1 MSITLG
7 VLAHVDAGKTT
18 LSERILYHTNT
29 IRTFGRVDDG
39 KSCLDYSEIE
49 RERGITVFSD
59 AARIEH
65 SGRTFTLI
73 DTPGHSDFSAEAE
86 RAISVMDYALLV
98 ISAVDGVQSHTETVW
113 RLLREYN
120 VPTFFFI
127 NKTDIATADADGALR
142 DIRARLNP
150 DVIDFSS
157 DFSEELAE
165 RDEALFDEFME
176 NGSVE
181 ISDTVRRL
189 VKVGKIFP
197 CYQGSALRD
206 ENIDAL
212 ISGIMSIAEENEE
225 SDIFCGV
232 CYKIRRRGDKR
243 LAYIKVRAGTLSVKE
258 RVGTPVG
265 ERKIDELYFPN
276 GEKLVPGKCARNG
289 DICVVSG
296 LSDVRA
302 GDVIGQAAERT
313 ELKTAPVFSA
323 RVIYDKKYGTREILE
338 KLKVLEDEE
347 NTLSVRYTESLGE
360 ISIGVMGRISLQV
373 ISYEFRRRFGIDI
386 SFDTP
391 RVVFRETVKSS
402 VVGYGHFEP
411 LRHYAEVH
419 IRIDPA
425 PRGSGISF
433 CSELSGDVLSPDTQR
448 LVKTHIFEKA
458 HKGVLTG
465 SDICDVR
472 FALINGATHEKHT
485 EGGDIREATY
495 RAIRQGLMRAE
506 SVLLEP
512 IYSFTARSDISLSG
526 KIMADVRK
534 MGGSFSPPEMDG
546 EAAITCGRAP
556 ARFLG
561 NYAEELITQ
570 SGGRASMALAFD
582 GYEPCADAKE
592 IVRELA
598 YNPESDLENTPDSVF
613 CAKGAGFNVKWYDA
627 EKYMHLIKPREVEHL
642 KDSIAPRFK

>member
-7 VLAHVDAGKTT
+7 ILAHVDAGKTT
-18 LSERILYHTNT
+18 LSERILCHTNT

-49 RERGITVFSD
+49 KQRGITVFSD
-59 AARIEH
+59 AARVEYG
-65 SGRTFTLI
+65 GRPFTLI

-127 NKTDIATADADGALR
+127 NKTDLATADADAALR
-142 DIRARLNP
+142 DIRARLSG

-165 RDEALFDEFME
+165 RDEVLFDEFME
-176 NGSVE
+176 KGSVE
-181 ISDTVRRL
+181 ISDTVRHL
-189 VKVGKIFP
+189 VKTGKIFP
-197 CYQGSALRD
+197 CLRGSALRD
-206 ENIDAL
+206 ENIDEL
-212 ISGIMSIAEENEE
+212 ISGIMSIAEEKEIGG
-225 SDIFCGV
+225 DFCGS
-232 CYKIRRRGDKR
+232 CYKIRRQGDKR
-243 LAYIKVRAGTLSVKE
+243 LAYIKVQEGVLSVKD
-258 RVGTPVG
+258 RIQTPVG
-265 ERKIDELYFPN
+265 ERKIDELYFPA
-276 GEKLVPGKCARNG
+276 GEKLVPAKCARCG
-289 DICVVSG
+289 DICVVTG
-296 LSDVRA
+296 LFDVRA
-302 GDVIGQAAERT
+302 GDAFGKDCART
-313 ELKTAPVFSA
+313 EFKTSPVFSA
-323 RVIYDKKYGTREILE
+323 RVIYSKKYGAHEILQ
-338 KLKVLEDEE
+338 KLKIMEDEE
-347 NTLSVRYTESLGE
+347 NTLSVRYTESIGE

-373 ISYEFRRRFGIDI
+373 IEYEFLRRFGIEI

-402 VVGYGHFEP
+402 VTGYGHFEP

-419 IRIDPA
+419 LRIDPA
-425 PRGSGISF
+425 PRGRGIHF
-433 CSELSGDVLSPDTQR
+433 RSELSGDVLSPDTQR

-465 SDICDVR
+465 SDICDVE
-472 FALINGATHEKHT
+472 FVLVSGATHEKHT

-495 RAIRQGLMRAE
+495 RAVRQGLMRAD

-512 IYSFTARSDISLSG
+512 IYSFAARSDISLSG
-526 KIMADVRK
+526 KIMADVRR
-534 MGGSFSPPEMDG
+534 MGGSIIPPEIEGDT
-546 EAAITCGRAP
+546 AITRGRAP

-561 NYAEELITQ
+561 DYAEELIAK
-570 SGGRASMALAFD
+570 SSGRASLVLAFD
-582 GYEPCADAKE
+582 GYEPCADAEE
-592 IVRELA
+592 IIREIA
-598 YNPESDLENTPDSVF
+598 YNPEADLENTPDSVF

-627 EKYMHLIKPREVEHL
+627 EKYMHLL
-642 KDSIAPRFK
+642 